1 MDVGGLEIYMY
12 ACLFKCIS
20 ASDAGRQGVCVG
32 VGVAVRRGW
41 VLHRRAG
48 GGGGDGDGGGGG
60 GALLG
65 LDGPHRPGAL
75 MLG

>member
-1 MDVGGLEIYMY
+1 MHEWMWVDLRFICMRVYS
-12 ACLFKCIS
+12 S
-20 ASDAGRQGVCVG
+20 AFLHLMQEGRMCVG
-32 VGVAVRRGW
+32 VGGAVRRGW

-48 GGGGDGDGGGGG
+48 SGGGDGGG

-65 LDGPHRPGAL
+65 LASPHRPGAL